1 MKSLNKNNI
10 VSFRVGQ
17 REIEFIEYIMKEL
30 NMTMS
35 HAIRFSIGLTYTA
48 LNKYL
53 EKKEK

>member
-30 NMTMS
+30 NMPMS
-35 HAIRFSIGLTYTA
+35 HAIRFSLGLTFIA
-48 LNKYL
+48 LNKYV
-53 EKKEK
+53 EKN